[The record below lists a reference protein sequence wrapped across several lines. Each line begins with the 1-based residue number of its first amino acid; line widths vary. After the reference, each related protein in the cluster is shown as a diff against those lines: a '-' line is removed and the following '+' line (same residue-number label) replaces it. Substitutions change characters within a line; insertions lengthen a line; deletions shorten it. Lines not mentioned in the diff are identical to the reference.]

1 MKKRSVALLCAV
13 MMIVGIAA
21 GGTIAWLTDHTAEVK
36 NTFTVG
42 TIDIDLTETTTDY
55 KMIPGK
61 TIAKDPKVTVEAGS
75 EASYVFVKVDE
86 STDPKLSDYISYT
99 IAAGWTQVEGTDNVY
114 YRQVEAVTD
123 EDVSFDV
130 LEGNKVTVKDTVTK
144 EMMDALEETGE
155 GYRPTLTF
163 TAYAIQSADLGTTN
177 ISEIWAMAQEGAAPQ
192 G

>member
-42 TIDIDLTETTTDY
+42 NIDIDLTETTTDY

>member
-42 TIDIDLTETTTDY
+42 NIDIDLTETTTDY
-55 KMIPGK
+55 KMTPGK

-86 STDPKLSDYISYT
+86 STAPKLSDYISYT

-144 EMMDALEETGE
+144 GMMDALEETGE

-163 TAYAIQSADLGTTN
+163 TAYAIQSADLGTTD
-177 ISEIWAMAQEGAAPQ
+177 ISEIWVMAQQGATTQ

>member
-42 TIDIDLTETTTDY
+42 NIDIDLTETTTDY

-177 ISEIWAMAQEGAAPQ
+177 IREIWAMAQEGAAPQ

>member
-42 TIDIDLTETTTDY
+42 NIDIDLTETTTDY
-55 KMIPGK
+55 KMTPGK

-99 IAAGWTQVEGTDNVY
+99 IDADWKRVDGTENVY
-114 YRQVEAVTD
+114 YREVAATEA
-123 EDVSFDV
+123 DVSFDV
-130 LEGNKVTVKDTVTK
+130 LDGNEVTVKDTVTK
-144 EMMDALEETGE
+144 DMMDALEAKGE
-155 GYRPTLTF
+155 DYRPTLTF